1 MVPITEQD
9 EADMTA
15 VQLDEGRE
23 MTARGARGPYG
34 EEGYSTL
41 ARRSAVLCP
50 CIWLSSQTAAATNCV

>member
-9 EADMTA
+9 EADMAA

-23 MTARGARGPYG
+23 MTALGARGPYG

-41 ARRSAVLCP
+41 ARRSVFLCP
-50 CIWLSSQTAAATNCV
+50 CTWLSSQATAATNCV